1 MNTLSIEG
9 WCKRSDDEKSTP
21 VGYIQ
26 FYVSEPTHLLLEQAS
41 ERLNKA
47 KDVHESEESMRSHE
61 TEIMVDVDMATLD
74 LVLPESCGP
83 LSDCQFR
90 VYLGGEDQRGQFHL
104 VGHLASDGSLIYSNA
119 VMIDQLG

>member
-1 MNTLSIEG
+1 MNTLIIEG
-9 WCKRSDDEKSTP
+9 WCKRIGDEKSTP
-21 VGYIQ
+21 LGQ
-26 FYVSEPTHLLLEQAS
+26 LEFYVSEPTHLRLEKAE

-47 KDVHESEESMRSHE
+47 QESHEEEESMRSRE
-61 TEIMVDVDMATLD
+61 TEVMIDADMATLN
-74 LVLPESCGP
+74 LVMPAGYGP

>member
-1 MNTLSIEG
+1 MNTLIIEG
-9 WCKRSDDEKSTP
+9 WCKKIGDEKSTP
-21 VGYIQ
+21 LGQIE
-26 FYVSEPTHLLLEQAS
+26 FYVSEPVHLRMEKAE

-47 KDVHESEESMRSHE
+47 QEAHDEESLRLRESGVM
-61 TEIMVDVDMATLD
+61 IDVDMDTLR
-74 LVLPESCGP
+74 LVMPEGYGP

-90 VYLGGEDQRGQFHL
+90 VYLGGEERRGQFHL

>member
-21 VGYIQ
+21 MGIIQ
-26 FYVSEPTHLLLEQAS
+26 FYVDEPTHLLLEKAE

-47 KDVHESEESMRSHE
+47 RDEHATAESLRSPKTEE
-61 TEIMVDVDMATLD
+61 MVDVDLATLG
-74 LVLPESCGP
+74 LVMPEGCGP

-90 VYLGGEDQRGQFHL
+90 VYLGGEGQRGQFHL

>member
-26 FYVSEPTHLLLEQAS
+26 FYVSEPTHLLLEEAS
-41 ERLNKA
+41 EHLNRA
-47 KDVHESEESMRSHE
+47 KDAHEEEGSMRSQE
-61 TEIMVDVDMATLD
+61 NAVMVDVDMATLD